1 MEKINLNFF
10 GEQVT
15 IVTPKDLASLRTK
28 ISEAYSL
35 SSSDAAEIILFY
47 TKDSKKSYIIN
58 GNDFEKYKESKID
71 TIFLDVN
78 QNSKLYLD
86 NVSQIKNEIKKEEE
100 SKEKKEEKKELDEKD
115 KKEIEKLKAEKE
127 AILKRQKEKYD
138 LCEDKLAEI
147 KRQKVELEKVESEV
161 ALECTL
167 DMLELKE
174 ECDEID
180 KKIEEIQNKGEP
192 KKEVVLKS
200 TAKIKYPYSQEDFK
214 LNFKNPKSLFKALNA
229 LKEKR
234 MKERKALEE
243 KKLLESKNEE
253 MLKNLKTNM
262 PDAVPIFKKVNYV
275 LNKTV
280 QKVKLLAKEKAM
292 TQEEKEIAK
301 KEEEMNKEKEKRKK
315 EQIEKIQKITRDA
328 VNEINDLTKL
338 VIQQSNSLIERINNP
353 QLYKSQSSDDILLR
367 AVPKV
372 EKKEKPE
379 IHYHVMC
386 DGCKVTPLRG
396 NRYKCKQCKDF
407 DFCEDCYKKNKES
420 HGHDFR
426 VIAHPAC
433 RNRLGHPNK
442 KYCQRGT
449 VHSKIMCDGC
459 GMLPIA
465 GWRYKCSI
473 CDDYNL
479 CENCEERI
487 GGKHNHPFIKLTYS
501 LMLNKFN
508 ENYLKLNTYEPNK

>member
-1 MEKINLNFF
+1 MNKINLNFF

-15 IVTPKDLASLRTK
+15 IVTPKDLASLRFK

-35 SSSDAAEIILFY
+35 SSSDVAEIILFY
-47 TKDSKKSYIIN
+47 KKDSKKSYIIN

-100 SKEKKEEKKELDEKD
+100 TKEKEEEKKEEIKKENKELDEKD

-192 KKEVVLKS
+192 KKEVVLNS

-301 KEEEMNKEKEKRKK
+301 KR
-315 EQIEKIQKITRDA
+315 R
-328 VNEINDLTKL
+328 
-338 VIQQSNSLIERINNP
+338 
-353 QLYKSQSSDDILLR
+353 
-367 AVPKV
+367 
-372 EKKEKPE
+372 
-379 IHYHVMC
+379 
-386 DGCKVTPLRG
+386 
-396 NRYKCKQCKDF
+396 RY
-407 DFCEDCYKKNKES
+407 E
-420 HGHDFR
+420 
-426 VIAHPAC
+426 
-433 RNRLGHPNK
+433 
-442 KYCQRGT
+442 
-449 VHSKIMCDGC
+449 
-459 GMLPIA
+459 
-465 GWRYKCSI
+465 
-473 CDDYNL
+473 
-479 CENCEERI
+479 
-487 GGKHNHPFIKLTYS
+487 
-501 LMLNKFN
+501 
-508 ENYLKLNTYEPNK
+508 